1 MILTSSMRP
10 YIKHVCH
17 SSASLICH
25 KHNFWHVSE
34 PIKLIFVL
42 FISWRQIV
50 WVQKGIQYL
59 SRSGNS
65 FKYGSMALLLVLA
78 KIPTQFCT
86 MGLKA
91 LMHLKKILSTHSG
104 VLLYVSYCFELI
116 TSSQCLGTLVW
127 EHLKLMI
134 KCIVKQHFDV
144 ARSN

>member
-1 MILTSSMRP
+1 MSSEG
-10 YIKHVCH
+10 HT
-17 SSASLICH
+17 
-25 KHNFWHVSE
+25 VS
-34 PIKLIFVL
+34 
-42 FISWRQIV
+42 
-50 WVQKGIQYL
+50 

-65 FKYGSMALLLVLA
+65 FKYGSKALLLVLA
-78 KIPTQFCT
+78 KIPAKICT

-116 TSSQCLGTLVW
+116 TSLQCLGTLVW

-134 KCIVKQHFDV
+134 KCIAKQNFDV